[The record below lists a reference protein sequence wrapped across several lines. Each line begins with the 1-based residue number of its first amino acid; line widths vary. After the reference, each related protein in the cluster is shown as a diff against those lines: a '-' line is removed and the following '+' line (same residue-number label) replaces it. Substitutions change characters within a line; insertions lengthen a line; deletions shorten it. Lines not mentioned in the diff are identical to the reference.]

1 MRIAK
6 RRRGGKC
13 VKVVHINAVYKYG
26 STGRSLMELNE
37 DLNHL
42 GVESHC
48 ACSRTYGCPGVYQI
62 GDEKSIKLHGL
73 FSRLSGKQGY
83 FSKQNTKKLLRYIDS
98 LSPDVVHLHNL
109 HANYVHLPM
118 LLSYLAKKD
127 IATVIMLHDCWFFT
141 GKCMHYTTQGCYKW
155 ETHCENCPQIHE
167 GNNSW
172 FFDRTKSVHEDR
184 IRLFQAIPRLA
195 IVGISDWVTNECRR
209 SPIAKNA
216 KITKRVY
223 LWIDLDKFRPVN
235 ADKKRAELGLTD
247 KFVILGVAEQWGNPK
262 GLDRFLHLATQIS
275 PEKQIV
281 LVGNPAP
288 DVELPD
294 NVLCVG
300 KTSSQEELAEFYS
313 LADVFVTFSYQETF
327 GKVSAEAIACG
338 TPVVCYNSTACPELV
353 GKNCGIVVEKTDE
366 NGIFEAVNEI
376 QRNGKAQYSEQCVRF
391 ANENF
396 SRQKLT
402 REFIE
407 IYEELEACKAE
418 KR

>member
-1 MRIAK
+1 M
-6 RRRGGKC
+6 
-13 VKVVHINAVYKYG
+13 KVVHINAVYKFG

-37 DLNHL
+37 DLNAS
-42 GVESHC
+42 GVQSYC
-48 ACSRTYGCPGVYQI
+48 ACSRTYGCEGVYPI
-62 GDEKSIKLHGL
+62 GNETSVKLHGL

-83 FSKQNTKKLLRYIDS
+83 FSKGNTKKLIQYIRS
-98 LSPDVVHLHNL
+98 VNPDVVQLHNL
-109 HANYVHLPM
+109 HANYIHLPT
-118 LLSYLAKKD
+118 LLEFLAKND

-155 ETHCENCPQIHE
+155 ETLCGDCPQIHE

-172 FFDRTKSVHEDR
+172 FLDRTREVHQDR

-216 KITKRVY
+216 KIIRREY
-223 LWIDLDKFRPVN
+223 LWIDLEKFRPVD
-235 ADKKRAELGLTD
+235 AEKKRAELGLTD

-262 GLDRFLHLATQIS
+262 GLDRFLALAEKIS
-275 PEKQIV
+275 PEKKIV

-288 DVELPD
+288 DVPLPD

-300 KTSSQEELAEFYS
+300 KTNSQEELAVYYS

-353 GKNCGIVVEKTDE
+353 GENCGIVVEKTDE

-376 QRNGKAQYSEQCVRF
+376 QKNGKARYSEHCVRF

-396 SRQKLT
+396 NRRKLT
-402 REFIE
+402 RAFME
-407 IYEELEACKAE
+407 IYEELESYKTE
-418 KR
+418 K

>member
-1 MRIAK
+1 M
-6 RRRGGKC
+6 
-13 VKVVHINAVYKYG
+13 KVVHINAVYKYG

-37 DLNHL
+37 DLNRL

-48 ACSRTYGCPGVYQI
+48 ACSRTYGCPDVYQI

-73 FSRLSGKQGY
+73 FSRLTGKQGY

-141 GKCMHYTTQGCYKW
+141 GKCIHYTTQGCYKW

>member
-1 MRIAK
+1 M
-6 RRRGGKC
+6 
-13 VKVVHINAVYKYG
+13 KVVHINAVYKYG

-48 ACSRTYGCPGVYQI
+48 ACSRTYGCPDVYQI

-223 LWIDLDKFRPVN
+223 LWIDLDKFHPVN

-300 KTSSQEELAEFYS
+300 KTSSQEELAAFYS

>member
-1 MRIAK
+1 M
-6 RRRGGKC
+6 
-13 VKVVHINAVYKYG
+13 KVVHINAVYKFG

-37 DLNHL
+37 DLNAN
-42 GVESHC
+42 GVQSYC
-48 ACSRTYGCPGVYQI
+48 ACSRTYGCEGVYPI
-62 GDEKSIKLHGL
+62 GDETSVKLHGL

-83 FSKQNTKKLLRYIDS
+83 FSKGNTKKLIQYIRS
-98 LSPDVVHLHNL
+98 VNPDVVQLHNL
-109 HANYVHLPM
+109 HANYIHLPM
-118 LLSYLAKKD
+118 LLEFLAKND

-141 GKCMHYTTQGCYKW
+141 GKCMHYATQGCYKW
-155 ETHCENCPQIHE
+155 ETLCGDCPQIHE

-172 FFDRTKSVHEDR
+172 FLDRTREVHQDR

-216 KITKRVY
+216 KIIRREY
-223 LWIDLDKFRPVN
+223 LWIDLEKFRPVD
-235 ADKKRAELGLTD
+235 AEKKRAELGLTD
-247 KFVILGVAEQWGNPK
+247 KFVILGVAEQWGAPK
-262 GLDRFLHLATQIS
+262 GLDRFLNLADKLS

-288 DVELPD
+288 DVTLPD

-300 KTSSQEELAEFYS
+300 KTNSQEELAEYYS

-353 GKNCGIVVEKTDE
+353 GENCGIVVEKADE

-376 QRNGKAQYSEQCVRF
+376 QKNGKAQYSEHCVRF

-396 SRQKLT
+396 NRRKLT
-402 REFIE
+402 RAFME
-407 IYEELEACKAE
+407 IYEELESYKTE
-418 KR
+418 K

>member
-1 MRIAK
+1 M
-6 RRRGGKC
+6 
-13 VKVVHINAVYKYG
+13 KVVHINAVYKYG

-48 ACSRTYGCPGVYQI
+48 ACSRTYGCPDVYQI

-223 LWIDLDKFRPVN
+223 LWIDLDKFHPVN